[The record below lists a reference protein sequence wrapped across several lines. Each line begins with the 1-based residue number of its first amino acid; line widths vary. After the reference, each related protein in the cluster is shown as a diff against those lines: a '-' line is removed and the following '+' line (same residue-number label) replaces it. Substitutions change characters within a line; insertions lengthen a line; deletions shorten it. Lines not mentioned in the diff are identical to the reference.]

1 MPQWVVVFLVL
12 FGTIG
17 IGVPIPMA
25 IGIATMLGFVFADVS
40 IISLAQS
47 SYTALSNVPIM
58 AVPLFVFAGALMERG
73 GLADRLV
80 RIAQSL
86 VGNYSGSLGIVAVVA
101 CMFFAALSGSGPAT
115 AAAVGAVTLPAMA
128 RERYPAA
135 FGGAIIASG
144 GALGSLIPP
153 SNLMVFYGIVAS
165 TSIPQLFAA
174 GVVPGILAGCL
185 LMATVWVIARRR
197 GYGGTAERVSIGRMA
212 ATAWEGK
219 WALLAPVVILGG
231 IYGGAFTPTEAAAVA
246 VFYALVT
253 SVVIYRELTWS
264 RFVESLRI
272 TALISGA
279 IVIMLGP
286 AIAFGQLAALL
297 QIPEKIGSLLGGLA
311 GDPLAVLLVVTIVLV
326 ITGCFMESIAQIIL
340 FTPLFLPLAAKAG
353 IDPITLGVIIVLTC
367 EIGFLTPP
375 VGANLFVAMRLA
387 RVGLGAVSIAVLPF
401 LVAYFVVVAVV
412 ALFPQVALWLP
423 HLMRASVH

>member
-1 MPQWVVVFLVL
+1 MPQWVLVFVAL
-12 FGTIG
+12 FAGIA

-25 IGIATMLGFVFADVS
+25 IGLATMLGLVLVDIP

-47 SYTALSNVPIM
+47 SYVALNNVPIM

-80 RIAQSL
+80 RFAQSL
-86 VGNYSGSLGIVAVVA
+86 VGNYPGALGIVAVLA
-101 CMFFAALSGSGPAT
+101 CMFFAAISGSGPAT

-128 RERYPAA
+128 AQRYPPA
-135 FGGAIIASG
+135 FGGAVIASG

-165 TSIPQLFAA
+165 ASIPQLFLA
-174 GVVPGILAGCL
+174 GVVPGLLAGVL
-185 LMATVWVIARRR
+185 LMLTVWLIARRR
-197 GYGGTAERVSIGRMA
+197 GYGGTSETVSLARVR

-231 IYGGAFTPTEAAAVA
+231 IYAGAFTPTEAASVA
-246 VFYALVT
+246 VFYALGT
-253 SVVIYRELTWS
+253 GAFIYRELTWK
-264 RFVESLRI
+264 RFAEALRVTVLI
-272 TALISGA
+272 TGG

-286 AIAFGQLAALL
+286 AIAFGQLAALM
-297 QIPEKIGSLLGGLA
+297 QIPEQIGALLGGLA
-311 GDPLAVLLVVTIVLV
+311 ENPLALLLIVTVVFV
-326 ITGCFMESIAQIIL
+326 ITGTFMESIAQIIL
-340 FTPLFLPLAAKAG
+340 FTPLFLPLAIKAG
-353 IDPITLGVIIVLTC
+353 IDPITLGVVIVLTC

-387 RVGLGAVSIAVLPF
+387 RVGLGPVSIAVLPF
-401 LVAYFVVVAVV
+401 LAAYLAIV
-412 ALFPQVALWLP
+412 ALVALVPQVALWLP
-423 HLMRASVH
+423 QLMQGSGR